1 MSSKILNRL
10 SLFIAGFL
18 FQSYANAQLF
28 VSPNTNV
35 FVNNEVVFVKQE
47 VELNAASSNFY
58 LRKDAQLLQGTAA
71 AGANKGLGNLSVF
84 QEGST
89 NNFQFNYWCSPVGG
103 NLASAGNAPFGITQ
117 LRDIVDLTNSSAP
130 TILSANDYNGTA
142 SPFAIAPYWINKL
155 VATGGYA
162 DWVQVGSSS
171 NLNAGEGFTMKGTS
185 GTNLITVNGVQNNPG
200 SAQRYDFRGKPNDGT
215 IAIPVGIEQF
225 TLTGNPY
232 PSAIDLS
239 AFLVGATNSTGIA
252 YFWEQDKTVNSHYIA
267 DYKGGYGAFSPGAPG
282 SNGLYVPATFYSY
295 DGSGNEGT
303 ATGTGGTYER
313 RFCPVGQGFLI
324 DGNAIGTIEM
334 KNSYRVFVKEGAT
347 NYSQFEKNSNQ
358 YKTKNTSGYMSPIQ
372 SVSGYDYSKVS
383 IAPTPQ
389 IRFNTLLNNEG
400 VRQLALAF
408 IPEATDGV
416 DRAMDAMSSSDDSA
430 ADVYFVL
437 EDSEFVINALTFDID
452 KSIPIGFRNTGE
464 ANYKI
469 TVKEILNFTGAS
481 NVYLHDKVKDLFYD
495 IKNSFHELTLPSGV
509 NNKQYEITFKNKAS
523 LGLEEKAIQNF
534 VVYQN
539 NTEKSLTISNSL
551 LMDLATCSLYDVA
564 GKIIFT
570 KKDLGTDASYKFP
583 TSGLS
588 DGIYIVKLATKDKIE
603 VGKKIIIKN

>member
-313 RFCPVGQGFLI
+313 RFCPIGQGFLI

-358 YKTKNTSGYMSPIQ
+358 YKTKNTSGYMSAIQ

>member
-1 MSSKILNRL
+1 MSSKILNR
-10 SLFIAGFL
+10 SFLFVAGFL

-28 VSPNTNV
+28 VSANTNV
-35 FVNNEVVFVKQE
+35 LVNNEVVYVQKE
-47 VELNAASSNFY
+47 MELNAATSNFY
-58 LRKDAQLLQGTAA
+58 LRKDAQLLQGTNV

-84 QEGST
+84 QEGTT
-89 NNFQFNYWCSPVGG
+89 NNFQYNYWCSPVGG
-103 NLASAGNAPFGITQ
+103 NIDTAGNSPFGITQ
-117 LRDIVDLTNSSAP
+117 LKDIADLTLSNAP
-130 TILSANDYNGTA
+130 TILAANNYNGTA

-155 VATGGYA
+155 VAANGYSNWIA
-162 DWVQVGSSS
+162 VGSNS

-185 GTNLITVNGVQNNPG
+185 GTNLITVNGVQNNSG
-200 SAQRYDFRGKPNDGT
+200 SKQRYDFRGKPNDGT
-215 IAIPVGIEQF
+215 ISIPVGIEQF

-252 YFWEQDKTVNSHYIA
+252 YFWEQDKTVDSHYIA
-267 DYKGGYGAFSPGAPG
+267 EYKGGYGAFSPGTLNSSG
-282 SNGLYVPATFYSY
+282 VYVPATFYSY
-295 DGSGNEGT
+295 DGSGNEGS
-303 ATGTGGTYER
+303 ATGTGGTYQR

-324 DGNAIGTIEM
+324 DGNANGTVEM
-334 KNSYRVFVKEGAT
+334 KNSYRVFVKEGAL
-347 NYSQFEKNSNQ
+347 NYSQFEKTVNQ
-358 YKTKNTSGYMSPIQ
+358 NKTPSTSEHLAKIQ
-372 SVSGYDYSKVS
+372 SVSGFDYTKVS
-383 IAPTPQ
+383 LAPTPQ
-389 IRFNTLLNNEG
+389 IRFNTLLNGEG

-437 EDSEFVINALTFDID
+437 DDSEFVINAVKFDIN

-481 NVYLHDKVKDLFYD
+481 NVYLHDKVADLYFD
-495 IKNSFHELTLPSGV
+495 IKNSFHEMTLPSGV
-509 NNKQYEITFKNKAS
+509 NNTQFEITFKSNVA
-523 LGLEEKAIQNF
+523 LGVEEKAIQNF

-539 NTEKSLTISNSL
+539 NNEKSLTISNSL
-551 LMDLATCSLYDVA
+551 LMDLATCNLYDVA
-564 GKIIFT
+564 GKIIFS
-570 KKDLGTDASYKFP
+570 KKDLGTNASYKFS